1 MLYPVYVHFGDSAHA
16 DGAQVPD
23 FPGCFSA
30 ADDWQDLPRMV
41 QEAVEVWCMGEDMDL
56 PAPTALEVLAA
67 RPEFTGG
74 VWMLIDVDVSHLE
87 VQSSAQK
94 PMRINISMPT
104 GLVHEIDAYARS
116 HGATR
121 SGFLAQAARAAM
133 ARSMGTHG

>member
-1 MLYPVYVHFGDSAHA
+1 MLYPVYVHPGDSAHSH
-16 DGAQVPD
+16 GAQVPD

-67 RPEFTGG
+67 RAEFTGG
-74 VWMLIDVDVSHLE
+74 VWMLIDVDVSRLE
-87 VQSSAQK
+87 VRSNQK
-94 PMRINISMPT
+94 PMRINISIPAN
-104 GLVHEIDAYARS
+104 LVHDIDNYARA

-133 ARSMGTHG
+133 SARG

>member
-1 MLYPVYVHFGDSAHA
+1 MLYPVYVHPGDSAHSH
-16 DGAQVPD
+16 GAQVPD

-56 PAPTALEVLAA
+56 PKPTALEVLTA
-67 RPEFTGG
+67 RAEFNGG
-74 VWMLIDVDVSHLE
+74 VWMLIDVDVARLE
-87 VQSSAQK
+87 VRSNQK
-94 PMRINISMPT
+94 PMRINISIPA
-104 GLVHEIDAYARS
+104 GLVHDIDDYARA

-133 ARSMGTHG
+133 AQRA